1 MINAIKKLFD
11 KFFIFF
17 GYKITSL
24 KNSHQIVDVDN
35 LDTFLITKPQSIIFD
50 VGANFGQSVKKFKKN
65 FTEPVIHCFEPISD
79 CLDVIKK
86 DFPNDKSLILNNVGV
101 GAKKGDLKFYINYKK
116 STSSFK
122 KLIPNTTWI
131 KRRAKF
137 RNIHPDKFLAK
148 TQTTKIITLDDYALE
163 NNILNIDLLKID
175 TQGFED
181 QVLLG
186 STNLLK
192 ENRIKVIRLEL
203 IFSKIYEDSP
213 QIYDIEK
220 ILIPNNY
227 KLFSI
232 QRGGSLI
239 SDYIFQTDLVY
250 VCKHVY
256 ENFYLKS
263 NYFNN

>member
-1 MINAIKKLFD
+1 MLIKNILVKILN
-11 KFFIFF
+11 FF
-17 GYKITSL
+17 GYKILRL
-24 KNSHQIVDVDN
+24 KGANQNVNIDDVDS
-35 LDTFLITKPQSIIFD
+35 FLVKKQQCMIFD
-50 VGANFGQSVKKFKKN
+50 VGANVGQSVKQFKKN

-101 GAKKGDLKFYINYKK
+101 GSKKGELKFYINYKK

-137 RNIHPDKFLAK
+137 RKIHSDKFLVK

-163 NNILNIDLLKID
+163 KNISNIDLLKID

-186 STNLLK
+186 STNLIK

-203 IFSKIYEDSP
+203 IFSKIYEDLP

-232 QRGGSLI
+232 QRSGSLI